1 MAFTSKIS
9 SVIKGAVKNKIANS
23 IGNAMSGF
31 SQGQFQATK
40 QAAKLLNKS
49 PLEIEN
55 INPTS
60 HMKENPYSYGT
71 VFYPQET
78 SNLGDGHYI
87 IFDVIMHNSSKF
99 KNTSFNSSRI
109 ATSTGG
115 AAGGGGRVGEY
126 GFSSKS
132 QRSVQ
137 EIKKAGLA
145 ATQRVQ
151 GVKSGL
157 NEKTPTHSFI
167 SDSMILYTPAP
178 SLKFTYSTT
187 YENLETGVAG
197 LLGQTVGNIR
207 DAKDFI
213 SSLKSAGSGMKDA
226 ISAVGR
232 KALFGA
238 ASLLPGFENAEAA
251 YDKAK
256 GQAFNPQMEVVF
268 KSVPFRTFEFPFEFA
283 PKNPAEKDSMHKII
297 NMFKF
302 HMLPEYQGTTKGF
315 FNVPS
320 EFQITYMYREERN
333 TYIPRISRCVLNNMT
348 VDYAPEGVISSFI
361 PDEQGAPTTYGTM
374 NLSFTE
380 TEIMTKERIADGY

>member
-31 SQGQFQATK
+31 AQGQFQATK

-71 VFYPQET
+71 VYYPQET

-99 KNTSFNSSRI
+99 KNTNFNSSRI
-109 ATSTGG
+109 STNTNN
-115 AAGGGGRVGEY
+115 RVGEFGY
-126 GFSSKS
+126 SSKS

-178 SLKFTYSTT
+178 SLKFTYNAT
-187 YENLETGVAG
+187 YENLDTGIAG
-197 LLGQTVGNIR
+197 LMGMGGLDVSSKTG
-207 DAKDFI
+207 FI
-213 SSLKSAGSGMKDA
+213 DSLKGAAAGMKDA
-226 ISAVGR
+226 IPALGR

-238 ASLLPGFENAEAA
+238 ASLLPGFENAESA

-268 KSVPFRTFEFPFEFA
+268 KSVPFRTFDFPFEFA

-348 VDYAPEGVISSFI
+348 VDYAPEGVVSTFI

>member
-9 SVIKGAVKNKIANS
+9 SVIKGAVKNQIANS
-23 IGNAMSGF
+23 IGNALSSF
-31 SQGQFQATK
+31 AQGQFQTAK

-71 VFYPQET
+71 VYYPQET

-99 KNTSFNSSRI
+99 KNTSFNSSKI
-109 ATSTGG
+109 STNTNNL
-115 AAGGGGRVGEY
+115 VGEY

-132 QRSVQ
+132 GKNVQ
-137 EIKKAGLA
+137 AIKKAGLA
-145 ATQRVQ
+145 ASQRVQ

-178 SLKFTYSTT
+178 SLKFTYNAT
-187 YENLETGVAG
+187 YENLDTGVAG
-197 LLGQTVGNIR
+197 LLGQTVGNVR

-213 SSLKSAGSGMKDA
+213 SGLKSAGEGMQDA

-333 TYIPRISRCVLNNMT
+333 TYIPKISRCVLNNMS

-374 NLSFTE
+374 TLSFTE
-380 TEIMTKERIADGY
+380 TEIMTKERIAEGY

>member
-71 VFYPQET
+71 VYYPQET

-99 KNTSFNSSRI
+99 KNTNFNSSRI
-109 ATSTGG
+109 STNTNN
-115 AAGGGGRVGEY
+115 RVGEFGY
-126 GFSSKS
+126 SSKS

-178 SLKFTYSTT
+178 SLKFTYNAT
-187 YENLETGVAG
+187 YENLDTGIAG
-197 LLGQTVGNIR
+197 LMGMGGL
-207 DAKDFI
+207 DFSSKTKFI
-213 SSLKSAGSGMKDA
+213 ESLKGAADGMKDA
-226 ISAVGR
+226 IPAIGR

-268 KSVPFRTFEFPFEFA
+268 KSVPFRTFDFPFEFA

-333 TYIPRISRCVLNNMT
+333 TYIPKISRCVLNNMT
-348 VDYAPEGVISSFI
+348 VDYAPENVISTFI

-380 TEIMTKERIADGY
+380 TEIMTKERVADGF

>member
-71 VFYPQET
+71 VYYPQET

-99 KNTSFNSSRI
+99 KNTSFNSSKI
-109 ATSTGG
+109 STNTNNL
-115 AAGGGGRVGEY
+115 VGEY
-126 GFSSKS
+126 GYSSKS
-132 QRSVQ
+132 QKNVQ
-137 EIKKAGLA
+137 SIKKAGLA

-178 SLKFTYSTT
+178 SLKFTYNAT

-197 LLGQTVGNIR
+197 LLGQTVGNVR

-213 SSLKSAGSGMKDA
+213 SGLKSAGSGMKDA

-238 ASLLPGFENAEAA
+238 ASLLPGFENAESA

-333 TYIPRISRCVLNNMT
+333 TYIPRISRCVLNNMS

-374 NLSFTE
+374 TLSFTE

>member
-71 VFYPQET
+71 VYYPQET

-109 ATSTGG
+109 STNTNN
-115 AAGGGGRVGEY
+115 RVGEFGY
-126 GFSSKS
+126 SSKS
-132 QRSVQ
+132 QKSVQ

-151 GVKSGL
+151 GVKS
-157 NEKTPTHSFI
+157 
-167 SDSMILYTPAP
+167 
-178 SLKFTYSTT
+178 
-187 YENLETGVAG
+187 
-197 LLGQTVGNIR
+197 
-207 DAKDFI
+207 
-213 SSLKSAGSGMKDA
+213 
-226 ISAVGR
+226 
-232 KALFGA
+232 
-238 ASLLPGFENAEAA
+238 
-251 YDKAK
+251 
-256 GQAFNPQMEVVF
+256 
-268 KSVPFRTFEFPFEFA
+268 
-283 PKNPAEKDSMHKII
+283 
-297 NMFKF
+297 
-302 HMLPEYQGTTKGF
+302 
-315 FNVPS
+315 
-320 EFQITYMYREERN
+320 
-333 TYIPRISRCVLNNMT
+333 
-348 VDYAPEGVISSFI
+348 
-361 PDEQGAPTTYGTM
+361 
-374 NLSFTE
+374 
-380 TEIMTKERIADGY
+380 

>member
-31 SQGQFQATK
+31 AQGQFQATK

-71 VFYPQET
+71 VYYPQET

-99 KNTSFNSSRI
+99 KNTNFNSSRI
-109 ATSTGG
+109 STNTNN
-115 AAGGGGRVGEY
+115 RVGEFGY
-126 GFSSKS
+126 SSKS

-178 SLKFTYSTT
+178 SLKFTYNAT
-187 YENLETGVAG
+187 YENLDTGIAG
-197 LLGQTVGNIR
+197 LMGMGGL
-207 DAKDFI
+207 DFSSKTGFI
-213 SSLKSAGSGMKDA
+213 DSLKGAAAGMKDA
-226 ISAVGR
+226 IPALGR

-238 ASLLPGFENAEAA
+238 ASLLPGFENAESA

-268 KSVPFRTFEFPFEFA
+268 KSVPFRTFDFPFEFA

-348 VDYAPEGVISSFI
+348 VDYAPEGVVSTFI

>member
-9 SVIKGAVKNKIANS
+9 SVIKGAVKNQIANS
-23 IGNAMSGF
+23 IGNAISGF
-31 SQGQFQATK
+31 AQGQFQATK

-60 HMKENPYSYGT
+60 HMKENPYQYGT
-71 VFYPQET
+71 VYYPQET

-99 KNTSFNSSRI
+99 KATNFNSSKI
-109 ATSTGG
+109 TTNTNNL
-115 AAGGGGRVGEY
+115 VGEY
-126 GFSSKS
+126 GYSSKS
-132 QRSVQ
+132 QKNVQ
-137 EIKKAGLA
+137 AIKKAGLS
-145 ATQRVQ
+145 ATQRVG

-178 SLKFTYSTT
+178 SMKFTYSAT
-187 YENLETGVAG
+187 YENLDTGVAG
-197 LLGQTVGNIR
+197 LLGQSVGSAR

-213 SSLKSAGSGMKDA
+213 SSLKAAGEGMKDA
-226 ISAVGR
+226 IPAIGR

-251 YDKAK
+251 FDKAK

-333 TYIPRISRCVLNNMT
+333 TYIPKISRCVLNNMT
-348 VDYAPEGVISSFI
+348 VDYAPENVISTFI

-380 TEIMTKERIADGY
+380 TEIMTKERIAEGF